1 MITPATGMD
10 ALRALLGAWGAA
22 PHLVVC
28 PEGLEA
34 NLRRVESLT
43 GDVLERELGDG
54 AVVATT
60 AAQGERLLDTPYAAP
75 ETPLQQRIA
84 ALWSD
89 AFGIR
94 EIGLDDDFAELGGNS
109 LMAVQLAWR
118 VRQHFDVEVTVA
130 RLFRR
135 PTVRALAELVEN
147 EQGAR

>member
-1 MITPATGMD
+1 
-10 ALRALLGAWGAA
+10 
-22 PHLVVC
+22 
-28 PEGLEA
+28 
-34 NLRRVESLT
+34 
-43 GDVLERELGDG
+43 
-54 AVVATT
+54 VVATT